1 MSTPL
6 PRPAGTDLEHRAYV
20 AIKGL
25 ADATDTALSV
35 LAVAVIGDTKDT
47 TSNPWGDVTLTFPT
61 LARVDGVVILNVYGT
76 TGTTLQQL
84 QVPIWC
90 RVDGAPAGQAYLR
103 AFSTLTN
110 AVLPGHPVRYNA
122 IGWGPP
128 K

>member
-1 MSTPL
+1 MTL
-6 PRPAGTDLEHRAYV
+6 PRPASTDLYRDTALR
-20 AIKGL
+20 IKQL
-25 ADATDTALSV
+25 ADATDAALSV
-35 LAVAVIGDTKDT
+35 LGVGIIAATKGT

-110 AVLPGHPVRYNA
+110 AVLAGHPVRYNA